1 MDVIDLENI
10 IAAAEQKC
18 RQRGVRFT
26 NRRKQVLSVMI
37 EADVA
42 LSAYEIAERCNA
54 GGENNMPAMSVYR
67 ILDLLQEQRFIHKL
81 EIANKYVCCSH
92 ISCSH
97 DHNKSQFLIC
107 GSCRHVEEINLSED
121 AVQILQTAASAA
133 GFSTISPQLEIKGQ
147 CKQCRQIEKRKTQ
160 AVTA

>member
-1 MDVIDLENI
+1 MSMVDYETVMS
-10 IAAAEQKC
+10 AAEQKC
-18 RQRGVRFT
+18 IQGGIRFT
-26 NRRKQVLSVMI
+26 KRRKQVLSVLI

-54 GGENNMPAMSVYR
+54 DSDSNMPAMSVYR
-67 ILDLLQEQRFIHKL
+67 ILDLFQEQNFIHKL

-97 DHNKSQFLIC
+97 EHNRSQFLIC

-121 AVQILQTAASAA
+121 AVKVLQTAASAA
-133 GFSTISPQLEIKGQ
+133 GFSAISPQLEIKGRCAQ
-147 CKQCRQIEKRKTQ
+147 CEQSEDQ
-160 AVTA
+160 AVTS